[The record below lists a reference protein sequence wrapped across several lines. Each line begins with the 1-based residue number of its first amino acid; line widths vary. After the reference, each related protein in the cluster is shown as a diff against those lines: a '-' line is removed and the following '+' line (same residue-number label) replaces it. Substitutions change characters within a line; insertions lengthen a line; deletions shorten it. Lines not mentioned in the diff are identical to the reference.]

1 MTSRPSRIVA
11 TVVAAILLVVSVPA
25 SAAMLTLSSQGIGTF
40 VLNAGPGT
48 PNVHRWTSF
57 TASNGTNLNGAA
69 LNPSGTWTVD
79 AGTWTVN
86 ANRAAVTSTANARIR
101 TDAPGPNAAVETVL
115 TFPIATRRAGVI
127 LNGSGANY
135 LAVEWRNPTATTGQ
149 IRLRRFAPT
158 ASTLATVT
166 VPLPAT
172 ARLRVES
179 FSNTIQVFVDGTLV
193 LSHTLSA
200 ANVTLFKSATATRF
214 GLYASSDAN
223 TRFDDFHV
231 DIP

>member
-1 MTSRPSRIVA
+1 MKIRPGRIVA
-11 TVVAAILLVVSVPA
+11 TMVAAVLLGASVPA
-25 SAAMLTLSSQGIGTF
+25 AAATFAVASGDVAAF
-40 VLNAGPGT
+40 VLNASPGT
-48 PNVHRWTSF
+48 PTVQRWTPF
-57 TASNGTNLNGAA
+57 TFPNGTNLNGAA

-86 ANRAAVTSTANARIR
+86 TNRAAVTSTANARIR
-101 TDAPGPNAAVETVL
+101 TTAPSPNAAVETVL
-115 TFPIATRRAGVI
+115 TFPVTTRRAGVL

-135 LAVEWRNPTATTGQ
+135 LAVEWRNVPGPAGQ

-158 ASTLATVT
+158 ASTLASVS
-166 VPLPAT
+166 VGLPASAT
-172 ARLRVES
+172 LRVES
-179 FSNTIQVFVDGTLV
+179 YSATINVYIDGTLV

-200 ANVTLFKSATATRF
+200 ANQTIFKAAGATRF

-231 DIP
+231 DTP